1 MANCTKAER
10 EQIAKFDN
18 FYQLSTYDV
27 LRRIESHTCG
37 CCYGGNSWTTKKQAG
52 LMVQKL
58 ELSPRSSLI
67 DVGAGAG
74 WPGLYLSSISG
85 CSLTLVDLPE
95 TGLKLAAD
103 RSIQDKISERVITLI
118 ADAAELPFED
128 QSFDAVSHSD
138 LLCCLFS
145 KKKVLTECRRIIHE
159 QGKMVFSV
167 IYITPGLD
175 KIDYER
181 AVLNSPNFI
190 QTDGEYETML
200 RDCGWH
206 IDDQIDLSKEYQETC
221 RLQIEADDLHQQEL
235 IKLLSEKQALDRMS
249 NWKSK
254 LEVIKEGL
262 VKRDLFVCSPNK
274 L

>member
-103 RSIQDKISERVITLI
+103 RSIQDKISERVITLV
-118 ADAAELPFED
+118 ADAAELPFKD

-145 KKKVLTECRRIIHE
+145 KKKVLTECRRVIRQ
-159 QGKMVFSV
+159 QGKMAFTV

-175 KIDYER
+175 KPAHER
-181 AVLNSPNFI
+181 AVLNSPDFI
-190 QTDGEYETML
+190 QADTEYETML
-200 RDCGWH
+200 RECGWH
-206 IDDQIDLSKEYQETC
+206 IDEQIDLSKEYQETC

-235 IKLLSEKQALDRMS
+235 IKLLGEKQALERMP

-262 VKRDLFVCSPNK
+262 VKRNLFVCSPNK

>member
-1 MANCTKAER
+1 
-10 EQIAKFDN
+10 
-18 FYQLSTYDV
+18 L
-27 LRRIESHTCG
+27 
-37 CCYGGNSWTTKKQAG
+37 
-52 LMVQKL
+52 
-58 ELSPRSSLI
+58 
-67 DVGAGAG
+67 
-74 WPGLYLSSISG
+74 
-85 CSLTLVDLPE
+85 
-95 TGLKLAAD
+95 
-103 RSIQDKISERVITLI
+103 
-118 ADAAELPFED
+118 
-128 QSFDAVSHSD
+128 SHSD

-145 KKKVLTECRRIIHE
+145 KEKVLIECRRIIRE

-235 IKLLSEKQALDRMS
+235 IKLLGASLKAVNVMHQQ
-249 NWKSK
+249 
-254 LEVIKEGL
+254 GL
-262 VKRDLFVCSPNK
+262 STQFLFPSYTSAIH
-274 L
+274 

>member
-10 EQIAKFDN
+10 EQIAKFNN
-18 FYQLSTYDV
+18 FYQLSTHDV
-27 LRRIESHTCG
+27 LGRIEKYTCG
-37 CCYGGNSWTTKKQAG
+37 CCYGGNSWTTEKQASF
-52 LMVQKL
+52 MVQKL
-58 ELSPRSSLI
+58 GLSPRSSLI
-67 DVGAGAG
+67 DIGAGAG

-95 TGLKLAAD
+95 TGLKLAAN
-103 RSIQDKISERVITLI
+103 RSIQDKISERVTTII

-128 QSFDAVSHSD
+128 QSFDALSHSD

-145 KKKVLTECRRIIHE
+145 KEKVLIECRRIIRE

-181 AVLNSPNFI
+181 AVLNSPDFI
-190 QTDGEYETML
+190 QTDAEYETML
-200 RDCGWH
+200 KACGWH
-206 IDDQIDLSKEYQETC
+206 IDEQIDLSKDYQETC
-221 RLQIEADDLHQQEL
+221 RLQIEADDLYQEEL
-235 IKLLSEKQALDRMS
+235 IRLIGEKQASDRMS

-254 LEVIKEGL
+254 LEVIEEGL
-262 VKRDLFVCSPNK
+262 VKRDLFVCSPNI